1 MTTTHATLSPSK
13 AYRYLACP
21 GSVREEAR
29 YPEPPSGPGA
39 IDGTHSHTLL
49 EHCIK
54 GNGDPLKMI
63 GVKLKDHEGE
73 FTVDAERA
81 SRVRLALDYV
91 NKQRGAFG
99 TVHAERRV
107 SPAHLLGRTDL
118 DGTCDVT
125 IVTPEEME
133 IVDYKDGM
141 NEVSA
146 TDNPQLELYAL
157 GVLAGYKL
165 PVNGEYPFQTVR
177 MTIIQPK
184 MALKGGQPIT
194 SHVATVHEMMG
205 KIGKY
210 VVGGAA
216 TDAPDA
222 PLASGP
228 HCKYCKHKACS
239 VRAGNVMKE
248 LGMSFPVLSDKP
260 IADANAVAWI
270 GQVEASGALNPVT
283 ELSQQAANLEP
294 NKMSPEQISQI
305 MLAAPLVRQ
314 MIEAVEEE
322 ALARL
327 KAGAKIPGL
336 KVVNGRGSRSWAL
349 PEDEMATK
357 LIGMGIPK
365 GEVYETK
372 LLSVA
377 KVEKLKWEA
386 TKGGEKVQRQ
396 LSERQLK
403 TLESEY
409 VAKVAGKLTVVPES
423 DPRSAVVLDASPL
436 FAAVPQAPAA
446 EALPAWLS

>member
-1 MTTTHATLSPSK
+1 MTTTHQTRSPSK

-21 GSVREEAR
+21 GSIREEAA

-39 IDGTHSHTLL
+39 IDGTHSHSLL

-54 GNGDPLKMI
+54 GNGNPLKMV

-73 FTVDAERA
+73 FVVDRPRAERIELA
-81 SRVRLALDYV
+81 LVYVRSRVGPL
-91 NKQRGAFG
+91 G
-99 TVHAERRV
+99 TVVPERRV
-107 SPAHLLGRTDL
+107 SPAHLIGRTDM

-125 IVTPEEME
+125 IITPDELEV
-133 IVDYKDGM
+133 IDYKDGM
-141 NEVSA
+141 NEV
-146 TDNPQLELYAL
+146 TVQDNPQLELYAL
-157 GVLAGYKL
+157 GVLAGYRL

-184 MALKGGQPIT
+184 MALRGGQPIT
-194 SHVATVHEMMG
+194 SHVVTVQEMMG

-222 PLASGP
+222 PLVSGP

-239 VRAGNVMKE
+239 TRAGNVMKE
-248 LGMSFPVLSDKP
+248 LGMSFPALDQPV
-260 IADANAVAWI
+260 V
-270 GQVEASGALNPVT
+270 LNPVT

-314 MIEAVEEE
+314 MIVAVEEE
-322 ALARL
+322 ALRRL
-327 KAGAKIPGL
+327 KAGGTIPGL
-336 KVVNGRGSRSWAL
+336 KVVHGNGVRKWTK
-349 PEDEMATK
+349 PDDEMAGVLTRMKVPKDVIFKTK
-357 LIGMGIPK
+357 VLTAAQVLP
-365 GEVYETK
+365 
-372 LLSVA
+372 LSKA
-377 KVEKLKWEA
+377 EALTWEA
-386 TKGGEKVQRQ
+386 TKGGEKVKVQ

-409 VAKVAGKLTVVPES
+409 VTKVAGKLTVVPES
-423 DPRSAVVLDASPL
+423 DARTAVVLDASPL
-436 FAAVPQAPAA
+436 FAAVPQAPAI
-446 EALPAWLS
+446 PAWLS

>member
-1 MTTTHATLSPSK
+1 MTTTHQTRSPSK

-21 GSVREEAR
+21 GSIREEAA
-29 YPEPPSGPGA
+29 YPDPPSGPGA
-39 IDGTHSHTLL
+39 IDGTHSHSLL

-54 GNGDPLKMI
+54 GGMGSPLSMV

-73 FTVDAERA
+73 FVIDRGRAERVELA
-81 SRVRLALDYV
+81 LVYVRSRVGPL
-91 NKQRGAFG
+91 G
-99 TVHAERRV
+99 TVVPERRV
-107 SPAHLLGRTDL
+107 SPAHLIGRTDM
-118 DGTCDVT
+118 DGTCDMT
-125 IVTPEEME
+125 IVTPEELE
-133 IVDYKDGM
+133 VIDYKDGM
-141 NEVSA
+141 NEVTA
-146 TDNPQLELYAL
+146 QDNPQLELYAL

-165 PVNGEYPFQTVR
+165 PVNGEYPFKRVR

-184 MALKGGQPIT
+184 MALRGGQPIT
-194 SHVATVHEMMG
+194 SHVVTVQEMMG

-222 PLASGP
+222 PLVSGP

-239 VRAGNVMKE
+239 TRAGNVMKE
-248 LGMSFPVLSDKP
+248 LGMSFPILD
-260 IADANAVAWI
+260 
-270 GQVEASGALNPVT
+270 QVVPLNPVT

-294 NKMSPEQISQI
+294 NKMPPEQIAQI

-336 KVVNGRGSRSWAL
+336 KVVHGRGSRSWAL

-403 TLESEY
+403 TLDTEY

-423 DPRSAVVLDASPL
+423 DARTAVVLDASPL
-436 FAAVPQAPAA
+436 FAAVPQLPAA
-446 EALPAWLS
+446 EALPAWLM

>member
-1 MTTTHATLSPSK
+1 MTTHQTRSPSK

-21 GSVREEAR
+21 GSIREEAA

-39 IDGTHSHTLL
+39 IDGTHSHSLL

-54 GNGDPLKMI
+54 GNGNPLKMV
-63 GVKLKDHEGE
+63 GVKLQDHEGE
-73 FTVDAERA
+73 FVVDRPRAERVELA
-81 SRVRLALDYV
+81 LVYVRSRVDM
-91 NKQRGAFG
+91 
-99 TVHAERRV
+99 VHGIAEVLPERRV
-107 SPAHLLGRTDL
+107 SPAHLIGRTDM

-125 IVTPEEME
+125 IVTPEELE
-133 IVDYKDGM
+133 VVDYKDGM
-141 NEVSA
+141 NEVTA
-146 TDNPQLELYAL
+146 QDNPQLELYAL

-194 SHVATVHEMMG
+194 SHVVTVQEMMG

-222 PLASGP
+222 PLVSGP

-239 VRAGNVMKE
+239 TRAGNVMKE
-248 LGMSFPVLSDKP
+248 LGMSFPALDQPV
-260 IADANAVAWI
+260 V
-270 GQVEASGALNPVT
+270 LNPVT

-327 KAGAKIPGL
+327 KAGGTIPGL
-336 KVVNGRGSRSWAL
+336 KVVHGRGSRSWAL

-403 TLESEY
+403 TLDTEY
-409 VAKVAGKLTVVPES
+409 VAEVAGKLTVVPES
-423 DPRSAVVLDASPL
+423 DARTAVVLDASPL
-436 FAAVPQAPAA
+436 FAAVPQLPAA
-446 EALPAWLS
+446 EPMPAWLS

>member
-1 MTTTHATLSPSK
+1 MTTTHRILSPSK

-21 GSVREEAR
+21 GSVREEAA
-29 YPEPPSGPGA
+29 YPDPPSGPGA
-39 IDGTHSHTLL
+39 IDGTHTHTLL

-54 GNGDPLKMI
+54 AGLTSPLSMV
-63 GVKLKDHEGE
+63 GVKMMDHEGE
-73 FTVDAERA
+73 FVVDRGRAERVEFA
-81 SRVRLALDYV
+81 LVYIRSRIGPL
-91 NKQRGAFG
+91 G
-99 TVHAERRV
+99 TVTPERRV
-107 SPAHLLGRTDL
+107 SPAHLIGRTDM

-125 IVTPEEME
+125 IVTHEELE
-133 IVDYKDGM
+133 VIDYKDGM
-141 NEVSA
+141 NEVTA
-146 TDNPQLELYAL
+146 QDNPQLELYAL

-165 PVNGEYPFQTVR
+165 PVNGEYPFKSVR

-194 SHVATVHEMMG
+194 SHVVTVSEMMA

-216 TDAPDA
+216 TEAPDA
-222 PLASGP
+222 PLVSGA

-239 VRAGNVMKE
+239 TRAGNVMKE
-248 LGMSFPVLSDKP
+248 LGMSFPVLDQSVP
-260 IADANAVAWI
+260 
-270 GQVEASGALNPVT
+270 LNPVT

-294 NKMSPEQISQI
+294 NNMAPEQIAQI

-322 ALARL
+322 ALRRL
-327 KAGAKIPGL
+327 KAGGTIPGL
-336 KVVNGRGSRSWAL
+336 KVVHGRGSRSWAL
-349 PEDEMATK
+349 PEDEIAKK

-436 FAAVPQAPAA
+436 FAAVPQTPVA

>member
-1 MTTTHATLSPSK
+1 MSSHAQLSPSK

-21 GSVREEAR
+21 GSIREEAA

-39 IDGTHSHTLL
+39 VDGTHSHSLL
-49 EHCIK
+49 EHCLK
-54 GNGDPLKMI
+54 NNGDPLKMI
-63 GVKLKDHEGE
+63 GVKLKDHDGE
-73 FTVDAERA
+73 FTIDAERA
-81 SRVRLALDYV
+81 GRVRLALDYV
-91 NKQRGAFG
+91 AKQRGVLG

-107 SPAHLLGRTDL
+107 SPAYLLGRDDL

-125 IVTPEEME
+125 IVTPDELE

-141 NEVSA
+141 GEVSA

-165 PVNGEYPFQTVR
+165 PINGAWPFATVR

-184 MALKGGQPIT
+184 IALKGGTPIS
-194 SHVATVHEMMG
+194 SHIVTVKEMLDKIPRFVAG
-205 KIGKY
+205 A
-210 VVGGAA
+210 AA
-216 TDAPDA
+216 TDRPDA
-222 PLASGP
+222 PLVSGA
-228 HCKYCKHKACS
+228 HCKYCKHKSCS
-239 VRAGNVMKE
+239 TRAGDVMKE
-248 LGMSFPVLSDKP
+248 VGMMFPTVSET
-260 IADANAVAWI
+260 AVT
-270 GQVEASGALNPVT
+270 VNPVT
-283 ELSQQAANLEP
+283 ELSQQAADLDP
-294 NKMSPEQISQI
+294 NSMSPEKLAQI

-322 ALARL
+322 ALRRL
-327 KAGAKIPGL
+327 KTGAKIPGL

-349 PEDEMATK
+349 PEDEMAQK

-403 TLESEY
+403 TMDKEY

-423 DPRSAVVLDASPL
+423 DPREAVVLDASPL
-436 FAAVPQAPAA
+436 FAAVPETPAA
-446 EALPAWLS
+446 EADALPSWLS

>member
-1 MTTTHATLSPSK
+1 MSQTTHKTLSPSK

-21 GSVREEAR
+21 GSIREEAA
-29 YPEPPSGPGA
+29 YPDPPSGPGA

-54 GNGDPLKMI
+54 GGMGSPLSMV

-73 FTVDAERA
+73 FVIDRA
-81 SRVRLALDYV
+81 RADRVELALVYIRSRVGPL
-91 NKQRGAFG
+91 G
-99 TVHAERRV
+99 TVVPERRV
-107 SPAHLLGRTDL
+107 SPSHLIGRTDM

-125 IVTPEEME
+125 IVTPEELE
-133 IVDYKDGM
+133 VVDYKDGM
-141 NEVSA
+141 NEVTA
-146 TDNPQLELYAL
+146 QDNPQLELYAL

-165 PVNGEYPFQTVR
+165 PVNGEYPFKTVR

-184 MALKGGQPIT
+184 MALRGGQPIT
-194 SHVATVHEMMG
+194 SHVVTVSEMMG

-210 VVGGAA
+210 VAGGAA

-222 PLASGP
+222 PLVSGP

-248 LGMSFPVLSDKP
+248 LGMSFPALDQPV
-260 IADANAVAWI
+260 V
-270 GQVEASGALNPVT
+270 LNPVT
-283 ELSQQAANLEP
+283 ELSQQAADLEP

-336 KVVNGRGSRSWAL
+336 KVVNGRGSRAWAL
-349 PEDEMATK
+349 PEDEMADK
-357 LIGMGIPK
+357 LIRMGVPK
-365 GEVYETK
+365 GVVYETK
-372 LLSVA
+372 LVTPA
-377 KVEKLKWEA
+377 KAEKLTWEK
-386 TKGGEKVQRQ
+386 TKAGEKIKAQ
-396 LSERQLK
+396 LSERQLA
-403 TLESEY
+403 TLNKEY
-409 VAKVAGKLTVVPES
+409 ITKMGGKLTVVPES
-423 DPRSAVVLDASPL
+423 DTRAAVVLDAAPL
-436 FAAVPQAPAA
+436 FSAVQEPAVV
-446 EALPAWLS
+446 EALPSWLK

>member
-1 MTTTHATLSPSK
+1 MTTTHQTRSPSK

-21 GSVREEAR
+21 GSIREEAA
-29 YPEPPSGPGA
+29 YPDPPSGPGA
-39 IDGTHSHTLL
+39 IDGTHSHSLL

-54 GNGDPLKMI
+54 GNGNPLKMV
-63 GVKLKDHEGE
+63 GVKLQDHEGE
-73 FTVDAERA
+73 FVVDRPRAERIELA
-81 SRVRLALDYV
+81 LVYVRSRVGPL
-91 NKQRGAFG
+91 G
-99 TVHAERRV
+99 TVVPERRV
-107 SPAHLLGRTDL
+107 SPAHLIGRTDM

-125 IVTPEEME
+125 IVTPEELE
-133 IVDYKDGM
+133 VVDYKDGM
-141 NEVSA
+141 NEVTA
-146 TDNPQLELYAL
+146 QDNPQLELYAL

-184 MALKGGQPIT
+184 MALRGGQPIT
-194 SHVATVHEMMG
+194 SHVVTVQEMMG

-222 PLASGP
+222 PLVSGP
-228 HCKYCKHKACS
+228 HCRYCKHKACS
-239 VRAGNVMKE
+239 TRAGNVMKE
-248 LGMSFPVLSDKP
+248 VGMMFPTVSET
-260 IADANAVAWI
+260 AVT
-270 GQVEASGALNPVT
+270 VNPVT
-283 ELSQQAANLEP
+283 ELSQQAADLDP
-294 NKMSPEQISQI
+294 NSMSPEKIAQI

-322 ALARL
+322 ALRRL
-327 KAGAKIPGL
+327 KAGGKIPGL
-336 KVVNGRGSRSWAL
+336 KVVHGRGSRSWSL
-349 PEDEMATK
+349 PEDEMAQK

-403 TLESEY
+403 TLDTEY

-423 DPRSAVVLDASPL
+423 DSRQAVVLDASPL
-436 FAAVPQAPAA
+436 FAAVPQAPVA
-446 EALPAWLS
+446 EALPSWLS

>member
-1 MTTTHATLSPSK
+1 MSQTTHKLLSPSK

-21 GSVREEAR
+21 GSIREEAA
-29 YPEPPSGPGA
+29 YPDPPSGPGA

-54 GNGDPLKMI
+54 AGLGSPLAMV
-63 GVKLKDHEGE
+63 GVKMKDHEGE
-73 FTVDAERA
+73 FVIDRGRAERVEFA
-81 SRVRLALDYV
+81 LLYIRSRVDM
-91 NKQRGAFG
+91 
-99 TVHAERRV
+99 VHGIAEVLPERRV
-107 SPAHLLGRTDL
+107 SPAHLIGRTDM

-125 IVTPEEME
+125 IASVVELEV
-133 IVDYKDGM
+133 IDYKDGM

-146 TDNPQLELYAL
+146 KDNPQLELYAL

-165 PVNGEYPFQTVR
+165 PVNAQYPFESVR

-194 SHVATVHEMMG
+194 SHVVTVSEMMD

-210 VVGGAA
+210 VAGGAA
-216 TDAPDA
+216 TEAPDA
-222 PLASGP
+222 PLVSGA
-228 HCKYCKHKACS
+228 HCRYCKHKACS
-239 VRAGNVMKE
+239 TRAGNVMKE
-248 LGMSFPVLSDKP
+248 LGMSFPALDQPV
-260 IADANAVAWI
+260 V
-270 GQVEASGALNPVT
+270 LNPVT

-314 MIEAVEEE
+314 MIESVEEE
-322 ALARL
+322 ALRRL
-327 KAGAKIPGL
+327 KAGGTIPGL
-336 KVVNGRGSRSWAL
+336 KVVYGRGSRSWAL
-349 PEDEMATK
+349 PEEEMATK

-403 TLESEY
+403 TLDTEY

-423 DPRSAVVLDASPL
+423 DQRQAVVLDASPL

>member
-13 AYRYLACP
+13 AYRWLACP
-21 GSVREEAR
+21 GSVREEAK

-54 GNGDPLKMI
+54 GNGDPLKMVGI
-63 GVKLKDHEGE
+63 KLKDHEGE
-73 FTVDAERA
+73 FVVDRARADRVAQALSYARQRAGFLGVMRAETK
-81 SRVRLALDYV
+81 V
-91 NKQRGAFG
+91 Q
-99 TVHAERRV
+99 
-107 SPAHLLGRTDL
+107 PAHLLGRD
-118 DGTCDVT
+118 DMSGTCD
-125 IVTPEEME
+125 IQIQDPEVLE
-133 IVDYKDGM
+133 IIDYKDGM
-141 NEVSA
+141 NEVVA
-146 TDNPQLELYAL
+146 ADNPQLELYAL
-157 GVLAGYKL
+157 GVLAGFKL
-165 PVNGEYPFQTVR
+165 PVNGDYGFQRVR

-184 MALKGGQPIT
+184 LALKGVPIT
-194 SHVATVHEMMG
+194 SHVVTVQEMMG

-222 PLASGP
+222 PLVSGP

-239 VRAGNVMKE
+239 TRAGNVMKE
-248 LGMSFPVLSDKP
+248 LGMSFPALDQPV
-260 IADANAVAWI
+260 V
-270 GQVEASGALNPVT
+270 LNPVT

-336 KVVNGRGSRSWAL
+336 KVVHGRGSRSWAL
-349 PEDEMATK
+349 PEDEMAQK

-436 FAAVPQAPAA
+436 FAAVPQAPAI
-446 EALPAWLS
+446 PAWLS